1 MTLQSVQSANAAI
14 QRPSLTEH
22 RFGASIRRI
31 DSNIVDPL
39 RSLIRE
45 GIRCPART
53 ASGRSATKHVDSES
67 AIATLPLGI
76 GSLARM
82 IFLRTQFSG
91 RKNFLRTENFASTA
105 KFTAIFGTS
114 ADGRPRVFRGG
125 HEVQGPLLAHHLRP
139 GLGRLKQPMA
149 ESSKSYTTG
158 SVDGVGNRR
167 QSTSA
172 QRLTLSFR
180 VALRSPPPHT
190 MKRTEDP
197 KNET

>member
-1 MTLQSVQSANAAI
+1 
-14 QRPSLTEH
+14 
-22 RFGASIRRI
+22 
-31 DSNIVDPL
+31 
-39 RSLIRE
+39 
-45 GIRCPART
+45 
-53 ASGRSATKHVDSES
+53 
-67 AIATLPLGI
+67 
-76 GSLARM
+76 
-82 IFLRTQFSG
+82 
-91 RKNFLRTENFASTA
+91 
-105 KFTAIFGTS
+105 
-114 ADGRPRVFRGG
+114 
-125 HEVQGPLLAHHLRP
+125 
-139 GLGRLKQPMA
+139 MA